1 MYQAI
6 RNYNVSVAGSAPI
19 FGCNEERWI
28 YYKDLVLRIS
38 DLKTETNPAS
48 ETLLVFYFFPW
59 HYDPHWG
66 LYFTAL

>member
-19 FGCNEERWI
+19 FGCNKERWT

-48 ETLLVFYFFPW
+48 ETLLVF
-59 HYDPHWG
+59 
-66 LYFTAL
+66 